1 MRYFKGRNTTA
12 GLFTPAC
19 AAQKKVKNVF
29 MPVNIDMNRW
39 SRKIPKVMAGVAKK
53 LMREVL
59 KDKYMKQVTK
69 TPTQKDSNSFRIL
82 VCRYFWSCASSEAP
96 TDLTLTGIKK
106 LRWKMLLAV
115 LKTRS
120 VP

>member
-1 MRYFKGRNTTA
+1 MK
-12 GLFTPAC
+12 
-19 AAQKKVKNVF
+19 
-29 MPVNIDMNRW
+29 